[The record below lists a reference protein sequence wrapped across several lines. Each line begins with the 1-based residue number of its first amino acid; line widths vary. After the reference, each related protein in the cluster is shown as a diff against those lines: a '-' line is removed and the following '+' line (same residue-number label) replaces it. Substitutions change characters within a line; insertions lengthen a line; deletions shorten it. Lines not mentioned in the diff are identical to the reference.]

1 MSVLLNPKVIP
12 HRLRHPTSGLGY
24 EPSRNIVGFP
34 FCRGRIADEPMRR
47 KGDGR
52 DAAEVR

>member
-1 MSVLLNPKVIP
+1 VIP
-12 HRLRHPTSGLGY
+12 HRLRHPTSGLGQ

-34 FCRGRIADEPMRR
+34 FYRGRIADEPMRR